1 MIFNEQLEKFY
12 ETKNYFSYSAINKLL
27 YSPKVFYNHYIL
39 KEREDS
45 TDAHLVAGKAIHCLL
60 LEENTFEKQFLIIP
74 GKLPTGNNKTVV
86 DKCFQEYENQPDDTL
101 KLDDFEGTILE
112 TLVSINVHQTLKTD
126 AQRVEKILIDNNKEY
141 FEFLKSRNG
150 KTLISQEM
158 YDECLVTVAYV
169 KDDERVKSLL
179 QLETPSTDSFKVLNE
194 EFLEMDLENS
204 NFGLKGVLDNVVI
217 DYHNKTLFVND
228 LKTTAKP
235 IQEFGKTVDYY
246 NYWIQGII
254 YKRLAIHNYLK
265 DLKDK
270 DNWTVHLTFI
280 VIDKFNSVYPF
291 QVSEKTLNDW
301 EDKFKEIVDRV
312 TYHYDTK
319 DYTLPYELA
328 LGNFKL

>member
-1 MIFNEQLEKFY
+1 MIFNEELEKFY
-12 ETKNYFSYSAINKLL
+12 ETKSYFSYSAINKLL

-126 AQRVEKILIDNNKEY
+126 AQRVEKILIDNNQEY

-150 KTLISQEM
+150 KALISQEM
-158 YDECLVTVAYV
+158 YDECLATVAYV
-169 KDDERVKSLL
+169 KEDKNVMALL
-179 QLETPSTDSFKVLNE
+179 QLNTPSSETFKVFNE
-194 EFLEMDLENS
+194 EFLEMDLEGYS
-204 NFGLKGVLDNVVI
+204 FGLKGVLDNVVV
-217 DYHNKTLFVND
+217 DYNTKSLFIND
-228 LKTTAKP
+228 IKTTGKP

-246 NYWIQGII
+246 NYWIQATI
-254 YKRLAIHNYLK
+254 YEKLAVHKYLN
-265 DLKDK
+265 DLEDK
-270 DNWTVHLTFI
+270 NDWKVYLTFI

-291 QVSEKTLNDW
+291 QVSKETLVEWKN
-301 EDKFKEIVDRV
+301 KFEEIVKRIV
-312 TYHYDTK
+312 YHYDSK

-328 LGNFKL
+328 LGHFKL